1 MFCVHPL
8 ARSPQARLRITGRIC
23 PMRGN
28 NPSPEHTCRVGD
40 RRGMTTERP
49 GSPVTFCDG
58 HHTDIANRALAQH
71 QPLSN
76 VGVAHSWIA
85 GHMRRV
91 ARSAYRH
98 RARPWTGAHEEAPS
112 LTTIPHPA
120 PPLDDYRV
128 VAARRPA
135 DASPGVRHPRPG
147 SITCRHERAWLRS
160 TDLADGDA
168 QPPGARGHGRRR
180 GVESARGRAHHVTRC
195 PGSRA
200 VTTTPGPH
208 LPDHSPVTFP
218 GCARS

>member
-128 VAARRPA
+128 VAARQPA
-135 DASPGVRHPRPG
+135 GASPGVRHPATWFDHLSTRARLAALYRPRRWEMHSRWALAAAAWNLLAG
-147 SITCRHERAWLRS
+147 VPIT
-160 TDLADGDA
+160 
-168 QPPGARGHGRRR
+168 
-180 GVESARGRAHHVTRC
+180 
-195 PGSRA
+195 
-200 VTTTPGPH
+200 
-208 LPDHSPVTFP
+208 
-218 GCARS
+218 